1 MYTAGAGPCQ
11 APSAGTRVGALGDR
25 GDPAGARAER
35 GKLRHA
41 VRLGT
46 GQADAGQGLGLWAAE
61 VDIQCYG
68 RCDATNNVIIGDS
81 A

>member
-46 GQADAGQGLGLWAAE
+46 GQADAGQGLVFVGGGGGYSMSRQ
-61 VDIQCYG
+61 V
-68 RCDATNNVIIGDS
+68 
-81 A
+81 